1 MTFTLEVTKR
11 EERGKATEKL
21 RAAGK
26 IPAVVY
32 GPKEPATPVT
42 MDAMAFERVFKEA
55 GESSI
60 ISIIGLDGKKD
71 VLVQDVSVDPLRGEI
86 IHVDFYAIE
95 QGKELTLDVPLVF
108 VGEAPALKLGGTL
121 TKVMHEIEVTCAANK
136 LPKEIE
142 VNVALLVDMESQI
155 HIKDLVLPEG
165 VRTEDDPEDVVAL
178 IQAVVEEVEAPVEAV
193 DMDAVEVEKK
203 GKTEE
208 EGEPEKA

>member
-21 RAAGK
+21 RASGK

-42 MDAMAFERVFKEA
+42 IDAGAFERVFREA

-60 ISIIGLDGKKD
+60 ISITGLDGKKD
-71 VLVQDVSVDPLRGEI
+71 VLVQEVSVDPLRGEI
-86 IHVDFYAIE
+86 IHVDLYAIE

-121 TKVMHEIEVTCAANK
+121 TKVMHEIEVTCEASK
-136 LPKEIE
+136 LPKEIQ
-142 VNVALLVDMESQI
+142 VDISALVDMESQI

-178 IQAVVEEVEAPVEAV
+178 IQAVEEEVEAPVEAV
-193 DMDAVEVEKK
+193 DMAAVEVEKK